1 MKVWGTQSCPT
12 LCNPMDCSLPGSS
25 VYGILQV
32 RILEWI
38 VMPSSRGSSWSRDW
52 THNSCLLHWQA
63 DSLPAESQR
72 KPLHLMLPKTDFWG
86 SSLLRNKKGERFL
99 LILFPSN
106 RFWELVM
113 DREASRSAIH
123 GVTKSQTRLRNW
135 TELNLSSYLFLKP
148 LRLSKKLSLSLVA
161 YSIWGCAKTH

>member
-52 THNSCLLHWQA
+52 THISCLLHWQA

-113 DREASRSAIH
+113 DREASLAAIH
-123 GVTKSQTRLRNW
+123 GVAKSRTRLNDW
-135 TELNLSSYLFLKP
+135 TELI
-148 LRLSKKLSLSLVA
+148 RKLGFP
-161 YSIWGCAKTH
+161 W